1 MPVSLIQPVSFGAPQ
16 RRMIGI
22 FHPATADTE
31 GEKKPAVVLCKPYG
45 QEAIRA
51 HRMVHVLA
59 DRLSRNGHPVFRFD
73 YFGTGDA
80 MGDDID
86 GSLTGW
92 CGDVRC
98 ADREL
103 RRLSGAS
110 ETTWIGMRL
119 GASVALMAAREAPPN
134 LAKLVLW
141 DPIFDGPGYLNFL
154 RARHAA
160 SVKVAY
166 SLPNNPALLALA
178 RNPETFCNE
187 AIGFAMSATL
197 REQIGRLDP
206 QTLAWPAQPPS
217 IVVLNDPEATE
228 NGAVKEA
235 CAPVAGRVQ
244 LIELQHGIDWT
255 TDTAGDS
262 ALVPPQ
268 AMNHLLAHAGAPA

>member
-1 MPVSLIQPVSFGAPQ
+1 MPLIQPVSFGAPQ
-16 RRMIGI
+16 RRMVGI
-22 FHPATADTE
+22 YHPAAPE
-31 GEKKPAVVLCKPYG
+31 AEKKPGIVLCKPYG

-51 HRMVHVLA
+51 HRMVRVLA

-73 YFGTGDA
+73 CFGTGDA
-80 MGDDID
+80 MGDDIE
-86 GSLTGW
+86 GCLTGW
-92 CGDVRC
+92 CDDVRS

-119 GASVALMAAREAPPN
+119 GASVALLAAREAPPN
-134 LAKLVLW
+134 LVKLVLW
-141 DPIFDGPGYLNFL
+141 DPIFDGHGYLEFL

-160 SVKVAY
+160 SLKVAY
-166 SLPNNPALLALA
+166 SLPNNPASAALA
-178 RNPETFCNE
+178 KHPEAFRNE
-187 AIGFAMSATL
+187 AIGFAMSPTL
-197 REQIGRLDP
+197 QDQIGSLAP

-217 IVVLNDPEATE
+217 IVVLNDPDATE
-228 NGAVKEA
+228 NGALREA
-235 CAPVAGRVQ
+235 CAPVAGRVK

-268 AMNHLLAHAGAPA
+268 AMQQLLAHAGAVA